1 MKKKF
6 HSLIPLNPQNNKM
19 KIFGIHSIPFKKY
32 NDKNLFADKKKK
44 YLILNKKKL
53 NGQNNFIH
61 NTDFNV
67 SSLLRESEKKLK
79 KNFSLGNLHKK
90 NNKYLTNSNSL
101 NNISKENNLEI
112 SCKKPFI
119 FHNKLIKNA
128 MKKENERLIDKERE
142 KIKKR
147 NVNTVEKYDNK
158 NSSMKKSLSYGNY
171 ILTENNNFYPLIS
184 KIKLKNDI
192 NWKNYFS
199 SKSFSNKK
207 LMNMMSKLRMFG

>member
-53 NGQNNFIH
+53 NGQNIFIR

-128 MKKENERLIDKERE
+128 MKK
-142 KIKKR
+142 
-147 NVNTVEKYDNK
+147 
-158 NSSMKKSLSYGNY
+158 SLSYGNY
-171 ILTENNNFYPLIS
+171 NLTENNNFYPLIS

>member
-6 HSLIPLNPQNNKM
+6 HLLIPLNPHNNKI
-19 KIFGIHSIPFKKY
+19 KNLNGVHTIPFKKY
-32 NDKNLFADKKKK
+32 NEKKSFVDERKKYYLDNKNLNAKND
-44 YLILNKKKL
+44 LIQKS
-53 NGQNNFIH
+53 
-61 NTDFNV
+61 DFNV

-79 KNFSLGNLHKK
+79 KNFSLGNLNKK
-90 NNKYLTNSNSL
+90 NNKYLTPSISL
-101 NNISKENNLEI
+101 NNSLKESNLEI

-119 FHNKLIKNA
+119 FQNKLIKKV
-128 MKKENERLIDKERE
+128 MKKEKERLIDKERE

-184 KIKLKNDI
+184 KIKLKNNI

-207 LMNMMSKLRMFG
+207 LMNMMSKLRIFS

>member
-6 HSLIPLNPQNNKM
+6 HLLIPLNPHNNKI
-19 KIFGIHSIPFKKY
+19 KNLNGVHTIPFKKY
-32 NDKNLFADKKKK
+32 NEKKSFVDERKKYYLDKKNLNAKND
-44 YLILNKKKL
+44 LIQKS
-53 NGQNNFIH
+53 
-61 NTDFNV
+61 DFNV

-79 KNFSLGNLHKK
+79 KNFSLGNLNKK
-90 NNKYLTNSNSL
+90 NNKYLTPSISL
-101 NNISKENNLEI
+101 NNSLKESNLEI

-119 FHNKLIKNA
+119 FQNKLIKKV
-128 MKKENERLIDKERE
+128 MKKEKERLIDKERE

-147 NVNTVEKYDNK
+147 NSTIENYNNK
-158 NSSMKKSLSYGNY
+158 NSISMKKSLSYSN
-171 ILTENNNFYPLIS
+171 LTKNNNFYPLIS